1 MGNLSVRH
9 LIPAAEAP
17 GFWVYIPVAKNDRYG
32 KGNRTFIP
40 SIREAQDADPF
51 IVISTYLAALRSWGK
66 WAKQNGVPALRNWQY
81 QALFPIFKGPSAG
94 ACMSDRSVRM
104 DIEVLLKEI
113 GVEAPLPS
121 YRKGGAV
128 YYALAD
134 RQLAFIQGT
143 WQQKDMLNL
152 VYAPVGPREQAE
164 RVQRAAWQLHV
175 DIVLEFILR
184 EMQKCI
190 ITEDWSTI
198 KVQLVPKMS
207 RSSIP
212 PTVQTSRAL
221 VLCPDLRRLFEI
233 DDIVLPAF
241 VCAWF
246 CGKVRTATGN
256 VVRDTASVRVSS
268 DLKSFVKKNHVLIPA
283 VGGIMEHGGIC
294 TNPVVP
300 LSSPGTC
307 FGTPASASS
316 SSSSSGAKRTE
327 LILNSSSSSSSSV
340 KPGKKISSAKPFGE
354 IPPMKRQRR

>member
-283 VGGIMEHGGIC
+283 VGGIKEHGGIC

-340 KPGKKISSAKPFGE
+340 KPGKKISSAKPVGE
-354 IPPMKRQRR
+354 IPPMKKQRR